1 MQLPYRKPDKYTHL
15 PNDPI
20 MTGHKFAELKKEVEQ
35 LKAKQPHAA
44 KEVARLAELG
54 DFSENVEYQLA
65 KRRLRGINNAI
76 LKIEHQLN
84 AAQIIETDASDV
96 VAIGSTVTVEVNG
109 KEKTYTILGS
119 SETDP
124 SKNIISYTSPLGS
137 ALLGTTIEETILL
150 KMNDSSKSL
159 VVKKIV

>member
-1 MQLPYRKPDKYTHL
+1 MQLPKRKPGKYTNL

-20 MTGHKFAELKKEVEQ
+20 MTGHKFAELKKEVAQ
-35 LKAKQPHAA
+35 LRAKQPHAA

-65 KRRLRGINNAI
+65 KRKLRGINNAI

-84 AAQIIETDASDV
+84 AAQIIEPDASGV
-96 VAIGSTVTVEVNG
+96 VKVGNTVTIEADG
-109 KEKTYTILGS
+109 KEKIYTILGS

-124 SKNIISYTSPLGS
+124 TKNIISYTSPLGS
-137 ALLGTTIEETILL
+137 ALIGKKVGEPILL